1 VRSRS
6 LFLLLFPAVLLA
18 GCHRHPQSI
27 TQLEQKK
34 AEQQAL
40 ANAQRSQVEQIP
52 PPSKNRYMNIHTFD
66 EWQNPYITVQ
76 PGMLEI
82 HILQADA
89 TPGVFGS
96 GGMLR
101 PAGARRQV
109 VMIAFE
115 KLGEAVSSI
124 PQNAWPYGRV
134 VAIEEAHHTPKTAEP
149 LVRRNMEQAIA
160 TLNDLGIEVYDIN
173 EGRLQ

>member
-1 VRSRS
+1 VRPRFLS
-6 LFLLLFPAVLLA
+6 LLLAPAVLLA
-18 GCHRHPQSI
+18 GCHRHAPSI

-40 ANAQRSQVEQIP
+40 ANAQRSQLEQIP
-52 PPSKNRYMNIHTFD
+52 PPSKNRYMSIRSFD

-89 TPGVFGS
+89 TPTAFGS

-101 PAGARRQV
+101 PAGARRQSV
-109 VMIAFE
+109 DIAFD

-134 VAIEEAHHTPKTAEP
+134 VAIEEAHHTPKEGEP
-149 LVRRNMEQAIA
+149 LVRRNLEQAIA

-173 EGRLQ
+173 EGNLR